1 MGLIKENSKS
11 VLEQWVNQF
20 SDELYSWAFFK
31 TSSKEIAEDLVQ
43 DTFLAAFHKIDSFEG
58 KSQPKTWLFS
68 ILNNKV
74 IDYYRLSSRTTK
86 KNLSLTENSGFEL
99 SDGLFNS
106 HGCWKTNDIGTLWN
120 QEEELLDNPDF
131 NMVMEECMN
140 DLPQKWK
147 LALTSKYLSEKKT
160 EAICQELE
168 ITTSNYW
175 QIIHRSKLLLRKCL
189 EIYFQPLLM
198 N

>member
-1 MGLIKENSKS
+1 MQLIKDNSTS
-11 VLEQWVNQF
+11 VLEQWVTQF

-140 DLPQKWK
+140 SLPQKWK

-189 EIYFQPLLM
+189 ELKWV
-198 N
+198 

>member
-1 MGLIKENSKS
+1 MQLIKDNSTS
-11 VLEQWVNQF
+11 VLEQWVTQF

-189 EIYFQPLLM
+189 ELKWV
-198 N
+198 